1 MTDLVVI
8 LVIFQ
13 LLNLRVE
20 RQRLEVKIQR
30 EGDRPL
36 VEGFVAAIVAT
47 EAADAIEE
55 VNIVARLNA
64 LSVFFVLVF
73 HIDHEILIL
82 INDFG
87 DIQNSEFPLR
97 RIRVILISQDSV
109 VKVPTLKEKFKIDF
123 LFGLFA
129 CFFIVNLRCNIGLI
143 QVYDIKSLIKR
154 HLPYFCIYMVL
165 WLQLQHRIR
174 REVLVVIIFYFRRD
188 VKNIA

>member
-8 LVIFQ
+8 LVIFK

-87 DIQNSEFPLR
+87 YI
-97 RIRVILISQDSV
+97 
-109 VKVPTLKEKFKIDF
+109 
-123 LFGLFA
+123 
-129 CFFIVNLRCNIGLI
+129 
-143 QVYDIKSLIKR
+143 
-154 HLPYFCIYMVL
+154 
-165 WLQLQHRIR
+165 
-174 REVLVVIIFYFRRD
+174 
-188 VKNIA
+188 

>member
-8 LVIFQ
+8 LVIFK

-20 RQRLEVKIQR
+20 RQRLEVEIQR

-47 EAADAIEE
+47 EAVDAIEE
-55 VNIVARLNA
+55 INIVARLNA

-73 HIDHEILIL
+73 HIDHEILIP

-123 LFGLFA
+123 LLD
-129 CFFIVNLRCNIGLI
+129 L
-143 QVYDIKSLIKR
+143 
-154 HLPYFCIYMVL
+154 
-165 WLQLQHRIR
+165 
-174 REVLVVIIFYFRRD
+174 
-188 VKNIA
+188 

>member
-8 LVIFQ
+8 LVIFK

-47 EAADAIEE
+47 EAVDAIEE

-73 HIDHEILIL
+73 HIDHEILMYNLYLIL

-123 LFGLFA
+123 LFALFTTITHTTIRFA
-129 CFFIVNLRCNIGLI
+129 CFFILFFTIMVKLCCNIGLI

-165 WLQLQHRIR
+165 WLQL
-174 REVLVVIIFYFRRD
+174 
-188 VKNIA
+188 